1 MKISSEHLAAIRTFG
16 YTEAEAY
23 FLYIVAVHSGYFT
36 QRQFGNLL
44 QCKPG
49 RPVHAFIERASE
61 RQHLKEIALQNNGR
75 VYQLSFKPIYES
87 IQKENIRNR
96 RSHSLEFIKTRLAM
110 LDFVLEHLD
119 DDYLEGEPDKLRYF
133 EEHLHMDRKD
143 MPGRFYKGSN
153 QSPDTVR
160 YFVDKFP
167 MFFDRESSSQQL
179 VPTFTYIDPG
189 FENLKG
195 FRLHLEAYSA
205 FLKHLP
211 RFVFVYACPVTKT
224 FNAAERAFRD
234 LIAVPAHLLPAQAV
248 RYFHLRSAWDSKRY
262 EALSNDDLEFLNR
275 APSQFAGDAIEALY
289 ANWIAGSLGNEQ
301 LTLALKGLLVH
312 ERKVQFKTYKLT
324 CNYFLFDQ
332 NSSVSRKPTSNRV
345 SLRFSSRFS
354 GAEAGKSRE

>member
-1 MKISSEHLAAIRTFG
+1 MNISSEHLAAIRTFG
-16 YTEAEAY
+16 YTEAEAT

-44 QCKPG
+44 ECKPG

-61 RQHLKEIALQNNGR
+61 KQHLKEIALQNNGR
-75 VYQLSFKPIYES
+75 VYQLSYKPIYEF

-96 RSHSLEFIKTRLAM
+96 RTHSLEFIKTRLAI

-119 DDYLEGEPDKLRYF
+119 YDYLEGEPDKVRYF
-133 EEHLHMDRKD
+133 EENLDIDRKE
-143 MPGRFYKGSN
+143 MPGRSYKGSN

-167 MFFDRESSSQQL
+167 MFFDRAASSDTL

-195 FRLHLEAYSA
+195 FRLHLDTYSA

-211 RFVFVYACPVTKT
+211 HFAFIYACPLTRT
-224 FNAAERAFRD
+224 FHAAERAFRD
-234 LIAVPAHLLPAQAV
+234 LVAAPAHLQPAQAV
-248 RYFHLRSAWDSKRY
+248 RYFHLRLAWDSKRF
-262 EALSNDDLEFLNR
+262 EVLSNDDLEFLNL
-275 APSQFAGDAIEALY
+275 AKSLFAGDAFESLY
-289 ANWIAGSLGNEQ
+289 ANWIAGSLGDKQIAGEAQ
-301 LTLALKGLLVH
+301 RLLGH
-312 ERKVQFKTYKLT
+312 ERNIQFKTYELP

-332 NSSVSRKPTSNRV
+332 NSKISGKPSSSRFYSRF
-345 SLRFSSRFS
+345 SLRFSANEVPKPR
-354 GAEAGKSRE
+354 

>member
-1 MKISSEHLAAIRTFG
+1 MRIPSEHLEAIRTFG
-16 YTEAEAY
+16 YTEAEAT

-36 QRQFGNLL
+36 QRQFGNLIE
-44 QCKPG
+44 CKPG

-61 RQHLKEIALQNNGR
+61 KQHLKEIALQNNGR
-75 VYQLSFKPIYES
+75 VYQLSYKPIYES

-96 RSHSLEFIKTRLAM
+96 RTHSLEFIKTRLSI

-119 DDYLEGEPDKLRYF
+119 NDYLEGEPDKVRYF
-133 EEHLHMDRKD
+133 EESLDIDRNQ
-143 MPGRFYKGSN
+143 MPGRIYKGSN

-167 MFFDRESSSQQL
+167 MFFDRAASSELL

-195 FRLHLEAYSA
+195 FRLHLDTYSA

-211 RFVFVYACPVTKT
+211 RFAFVYACPVTKT
-224 FNAAERAFRD
+224 FHAAERAFSD
-234 LIAVPAHLLPAQAV
+234 LVKAPAGLQPAQMV

-262 EALSNDDLEFLNR
+262 EALSNDDLEFLNQ
-275 APSQFAGDAIEALY
+275 AKSQFAGDVFESLY
-289 ANWIAGSLGNEQ
+289 SKWIAGSIEDAH
-301 LTLALKGLLVH
+301 LALEAQRLLGR
-312 ERKVQFKTYKLT
+312 ERNIEFKTYELP

-332 NSSVSRKPTSNRV
+332 NSKISGKPSGSRFYSRF
-345 SLRFSSRFS
+345 SLRFSANEVPKPR
-354 GAEAGKSRE
+354 

>member
-16 YTEAEAY
+16 YTEAEAT

-44 QCKPG
+44 ECKPG

-61 RQHLKEIALQNNGR
+61 KQHLKEIALQNNGR

-96 RSHSLEFIKTRLAM
+96 RTHSLEFIKTRLSI
-110 LDFVLEHLD
+110 LDFVLENLD
-119 DDYLEGEPDKLRYF
+119 YDYLEGEPEKVRYF
-133 EEHLHMDRKD
+133 EENLNIDRKE
-143 MPGRFYKGSN
+143 MPGRIYKGSN
-153 QSPDTVR
+153 QTPDTVR

-167 MFFDRESSSQQL
+167 MFFDRAASSDLL

-205 FLKHLP
+205 FFKHLP
-211 RFVFVYACPVTKT
+211 RFAFVYGCPLRKP
-224 FNAAERAFRD
+224 FQAAERAFSD
-234 LIAVPAHLLPAQAV
+234 LVGAPAHLQPAQVV

-262 EALSNDDLEFLNR
+262 EVLSNDDLEFLNQ
-275 APSQFAGDAIEALY
+275 AKSQFAGNAIESLY
-289 ANWIAGSLGNEQ
+289 TNWSAKSLGDNQ
-301 LTLALKGLLVH
+301 LAVEAQRLLGH
-312 ERKVQFKTYKLT
+312 ERNIEFKTYELP

-332 NSSVSRKPTSNRV
+332 NSKISGKPSGSRFYSRF
-345 SLRFSSRFS
+345 SLRFSANEVPKPR
-354 GAEAGKSRE
+354 